1 MRAPTSPIASL
12 LASLVLL
19 AFVSAPAFA
28 QNSSQNGAQRAPD
41 KGEQLSNKEQKNP
54 RVEQRTER
62 IHLEDQGST
71 VDELRIGGQ
80 TRSITVQPVAA
91 TRDALAAQGF
101 GVLTEIDMKA
111 TLKAK
116 LDQDMEN
123 YLILGACNPPLAHRA
138 VSIDRQIG
146 LLLPCN
152 VVVRT
157 DPADDARVLVEAMDP
172 QLLVQVTGDPALHE
186 VADEVAGK
194 LRAAIETLGPA
205 SA

>member
-1 MRAPTSPIASL
+1 MSIAISTSLQS
-12 LASLVLL
+12 S
-19 AFVSAPAFA
+19 FA
-28 QNSSQNGAQRAPD
+28 DA
-41 KGEQLSNKEQKNP
+41 
-54 RVEQRTER
+54 
-62 IHLEDQGST
+62 
-71 VDELRIGGQ
+71 
-80 TRSITVQPVAA
+80 VAR

-138 VSIDRQIG
+138 VSIDRQI
-146 LLLPCN
+146 
-152 VVVRT
+152 VRT

-172 QLLVQVTGDPALHE
+172 QLLVQVTGDPALQE

>member
-1 MRAPTSPIASL
+1 MSIAISTSLQS
-12 LASLVLL
+12 S
-19 AFVSAPAFA
+19 FA
-28 QNSSQNGAQRAPD
+28 DA
-41 KGEQLSNKEQKNP
+41 
-54 RVEQRTER
+54 
-62 IHLEDQGST
+62 
-71 VDELRIGGQ
+71 
-80 TRSITVQPVAA
+80 VAR

-146 LLLPCN
+146 LLLPCH

-172 QLLVQVTGDPALHE
+172 QLLVQVTGDPALQE

>member
-1 MRAPTSPIASL
+1 MSIAISTSLQS
-12 LASLVLL
+12 S
-19 AFVSAPAFA
+19 FA
-28 QNSSQNGAQRAPD
+28 DA
-41 KGEQLSNKEQKNP
+41 
-54 RVEQRTER
+54 
-62 IHLEDQGST
+62 
-71 VDELRIGGQ
+71 
-80 TRSITVQPVAA
+80 VAR

-138 VSIDRQIG
+138 VSLDRQIG

-157 DPADDARVLVEAMDP
+157 DPDDATRVLVEAMNP
-172 QLLVQVTGDPALHE
+172 QLLVQVTGNPALQD
-186 VADEVAGK
+186 VAYYVTGK
-194 LRAAIETLGPA
+194 VRTEIETLTPT